1 MQEETEK
8 RLEAEMQKR
17 RERIEKWRAEK
28 KKRELEAAK
37 KEAEKGT
44 LGATVP
50 KVSLKAWSL
59 EDDEEEEEGE
69 NKEGNGNVEEVL
81 IIIINLLCK
90 ENMKKLEFPFS

>member
-1 MQEETEK
+1 MTDRRFFPPRQEEAEK

-44 LGATVP
+44 LGANVP
-50 KVSLKAWSL
+50 KVSVKAWSL
-59 EDDEEEEEGE
+59 EDDEEEEEAE
-69 NKEGNGNVEEVL
+69 NKEGDGKEDEVKMYPKFYL
-81 IIIINLLCK
+81 I
-90 ENMKKLEFPFS
+90 

>member
-50 KVSLKAWSL
+50 KVSIKAWSL

-81 IIIINLLCK
+81 LIIDGLLWFHK
-90 ENMKKLEFPFS
+90 RI

>member
-1 MQEETEK
+1 MQEEAEK

-44 LGATVP
+44 LGANVP
-50 KVSLKAWSL
+50 KVSIKAWSL
-59 EDDEEEEEGE
+59 EDDDEEEDGE
-69 NKEGNGNVEEVL
+69 NREAEGKMEEVQYCIFWIFFL
-81 IIIINLLCK
+81 SNRLYLKDLC
-90 ENMKKLEFPFS
+90 